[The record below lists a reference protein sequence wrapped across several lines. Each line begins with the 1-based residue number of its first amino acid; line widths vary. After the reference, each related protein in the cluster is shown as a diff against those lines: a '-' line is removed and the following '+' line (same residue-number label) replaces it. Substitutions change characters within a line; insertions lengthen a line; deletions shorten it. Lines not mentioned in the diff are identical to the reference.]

1 MKKRLVL
8 RLRTNLGQH
17 AQLLAL
23 QQAFAQVCNELAPI
37 AQQHT
42 CWNRVALHHMAYR
55 SMRAKFPGLG
65 SQMICNAIYS
75 VSRSCRLVYQHPQS
89 PFNLQRLAGRPLP
102 RLYFLPQSPVYFDR
116 HTLSLKDG
124 QASMFT
130 LDGRMRFQLE
140 LSAEDEVR
148 FRSEKLR
155 EIVLQQQSGAFT
167 LSFLFES
174 GSSGQAVGEAEPA
187 DATDAPDSSGN
198 LPEYMLVL
206 SDEGSAPAHSQL
218 PTPQAFGA
226 PAQALP

>member
-8 RLRTNLGQH
+8 HLHTNPSQH
-17 AQLLAL
+17 AKLVAL
-23 QQAFAQVCNELAPI
+23 QEAFAQVCNELAPI
-37 AQQHT
+37 AQEHA

-55 SMRAKFPGLG
+55 TMRAKFPGLG

-102 RLYFLPQSPVYFDR
+102 KLHFLPQSPVYFDR

-140 LSAEDEVR
+140 LTAEDEAR
-148 FRSEKLR
+148 FRTEKLR
-155 EIVLQQQSGAFT
+155 EIVLQQQAGQFT
-167 LSFLFES
+167 LSFLLE
-174 GSSGQAVGEAEPA
+174 GSAQAGEGEATGAEEENEA
-187 DATDAPDSSGN
+187 SGD
-198 LPEYMLVL
+198 LPEYMLVIENDIHAADRPRPPL
-206 SDEGSAPAHSQL
+206 STVAPAPKRAHS
-218 PTPQAFGA
+218 
-226 PAQALP
+226 